1 MMAKI
6 SGLTEINANIEK
18 LAKRKLPKASV
29 KALNTI
35 AKNARN
41 KALKSVAKEMGVS
54 VKTIRGRVH
63 TQKAKTKPEVKMRVN
78 RLNMPLI
85 RVLEKPS
92 NKLWEGQGG
101 ILVGKYAVKRGFKQR
116 LKNGRVHIMQR
127 AGKARYPIDVV
138 KVPIGKPLTD
148 AFAQALKDYPEQLQ
162 AELSRQLISSLRR

>member
-1 MMAKI
+1 MRVNI
-6 SGLTEINANIEK
+6 SGLEEIKANAEK
-18 LAKRKLPKASV
+18 LAKKKLPKAAV
-29 KALNTI
+29 KALNSI

-41 KALKSVAKEMGVS
+41 QALKSVAADIGVP
-54 VKTIRGRVH
+54 VKTIRGRVQ
-63 TQKAKTKPEVKMRVN
+63 TQKAKSKPEVKMRVN

-92 NKLWEGQGG
+92 NTLWQGQGG

-148 AFAQALKDYPEQLQ
+148 AFSKALKDYPAQLQ
-162 AELSRQLISSLRR
+162 AELSRQLISSLRK

>member
-1 MMAKI
+1 
-6 SGLTEINANIEK
+6 
-18 LAKRKLPKASV
+18 
-29 KALNTI
+29 
-35 AKNARN
+35 
-41 KALKSVAKEMGVS
+41 
-54 VKTIRGRVH
+54 
-63 TQKAKTKPEVKMRVN
+63 MRVN

-116 LKNGRVHIMQR
+116 LKNGRMHIMQR

-148 AFAQALKDYPEQLQ
+148 AFARALKDYPEQLQ